1 MTDPQGDWNQYQML
15 VMDKL
20 EKLEAGQ
27 KVMDTKMNTLM
38 TAHEVLQ
45 VKAGLWGFLSGAIP
59 TGLALIYHLIAG
71 KRSN

>member
-1 MTDPQGDWNQYQML
+1 VTDPQGDWNQYQML

-27 KVMDTKMNTLM
+27 KSMDLKVNKLITN
-38 TAHEVLQ
+38 HEVLQ
-45 VKAGLWGFLSGAIP
+45 VKAGLWGFLSGAVP
-59 TGLALIYHLIAG
+59 TGLALLYHLIAG